1 MSRRLPPLN
10 GLRAFEAAARLMS
23 FTGAARELSVTQ
35 AAISLQIKALEVRL
49 GTRLFERGNRHLEL
63 SGAGQTLFPSVRQA
77 FDTIAE
83 AVAQLRPVSGP
94 TSINVST
101 IDSFAS
107 WLLPRLRDFRKVHPA
122 IEVRISVGQR
132 PIDFRRED
140 VDLAVRYG
148 SGSWKNLESELL
160 MNEELFPACSPSLL
174 ETGPPIERPEDLL
187 EHTLLHDEMDEEWH
201 MWFRAAGV
209 PDALA
214 SKGPRFQTPSLVIQA
229 AIAGEGIALA
239 HSVLAA
245 ADIAAGRLVRL
256 FTISLPAQ
264 SAFHVVYPNANAE
277 RPGIREFR
285 DWLMAE
291 AAQDRL
297 LRGTP
302 TRTGADAA

>member
-10 GLRAFEAAARLMS
+10 GLRAFEATARLMS

-49 GTRLFERGNRHLEL
+49 GTRLFERNRQLEL
-63 SGAGQTLFPSVRQA
+63 SAAGQALFPSVRLA

-83 AVAQLRPVSGP
+83 AVGQLRTASGP
-94 TSINVST
+94 ASINVST

-107 WLLPRLRDFRKVHPA
+107 WLLPRLRRFRKAHPT
-122 IEVRISVGQR
+122 IEVRITVGQR

-148 SGSWKNLESELL
+148 NGTWKNLESVLL

-174 ETGPPIERPEDLL
+174 ETGPAIERPEDLL
-187 EHTLLHDEMDEEWH
+187 GHNLLHDEMDEEWH

-209 PDALA
+209 PDAKA
-214 SKGPRFQTPSLVIQA
+214 NKGPRFQTPSLVIQA

-245 ADIAAGRLVRL
+245 EDIAAGRLVRL
-256 FTISLPAQ
+256 FTVSLPAQ
-264 SAFHVVYPNANAE
+264 SAYYVVYPGANAE
-277 RPGIREFR
+277 RPGIAEFR
-285 DWLMAE
+285 DWLKAE
-291 AAQDRL
+291 AAQDQL
-297 LRGTP
+297 VRGGPPST
-302 TRTGADAA
+302 DVHAA